1 MTIINTYAPDT
12 QLQQRQL
19 RTRQAESLLVKPGIL
34 LRLHQKWLHLRKDG
48 RKRGIQYVR
57 VCVCV
62 HAHVCMCV
70 CSCVCLCAHVCVS
83 VCVCVCVNVLVCV
96 CMCVCACVCVCVRVC
111 LCVFV
116 CVHVC
121 GDIQMSTH
129 THTRTLLTSCTNSSS
144 GSTCIS
150 FINRHKISM
159 ATLHTHTRRC
169 TRGPLSANNS

>member
-34 LRLHQKWLHLRKDG
+34 LRLHQKRLHLSKDG

-62 HAHVCMCV
+62 HAHVCMCA
-70 CSCVCLCAHVCVS
+70 CVYVR
-83 VCVCVCVNVLVCV
+83 VCVCVR
-96 CMCVCACVCVCVRVC
+96 VRVC

-121 GDIQMSTH
+121 CDIQMSTQ

-150 FINRHKISM
+150 FINRHKIST